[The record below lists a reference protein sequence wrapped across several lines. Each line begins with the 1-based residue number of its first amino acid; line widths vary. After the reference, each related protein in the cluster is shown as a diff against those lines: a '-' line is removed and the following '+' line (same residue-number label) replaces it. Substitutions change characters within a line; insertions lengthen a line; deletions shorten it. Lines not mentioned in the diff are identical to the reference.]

1 MSLKLR
7 LSNDLKEAMKEKDH
21 LRKNVVT
28 MIRSDI
34 KQVEVDKRVELND
47 EDVIDI
53 ISRQVKQRKDALEE
67 FTKGG
72 REDLVSE
79 TQEELNIL
87 MTYLPEQLSEEEIA
101 NIVSETIGE
110 IQATTMK
117 DMGKVMAALMPKLK
131 GRADGKL
138 VNQYVKQNLQQ

>member
-1 MSLKLR
+1 MTLKER
-7 LSNDLKEAMKEKDH
+7 LAADLKEAMKEKDN

-47 EDVIDI
+47 EEIIDI
-53 ISRQVKQRKDALEE
+53 ITRQVKQRKDALEE
-67 FTKGG
+67 FTRGG
-72 REDLVSE
+72 REDLVAQ
-79 TQEELNIL
+79 TQDELKIL

-101 NIVSETIGE
+101 KIVSETVKE
-110 IQATTMK
+110 LNATSIK
-117 DMGKVMAALMPKLK
+117 EMGKVMAALMPKLK

-138 VNQYVKQNLQQ
+138 VNQFVKEHLQN